1 MEQVINIILNGK
13 SVKGIPGE
21 SILDLAERNQ
31 LHIPTLCH
39 DPRLEPFSSCYL
51 CVVDIEGMKSLQ
63 PACSTRIAEGM
74 KIATDNEKIKRARK
88 TALDLMLS
96 NHYAD
101 CEAPCKHRCPAGVD
115 VQGYI
120 SLIEKG
126 LYRDAVAL
134 IKEVNPMT
142 AICGRVCVRPCEVA
156 CRRNFLDEGTGVGI
170 DYLKRF
176 AADQDLESP
185 NRYVPEVMP
194 STGQKVAIIGAG
206 PGGLSAAYFLQQKGH
221 QCDIYEANPYAGGW
235 LRYGIPEYRLPNDI
249 LQKEVDSV
257 TELGAKIFYNKKLG
271 ENISFKDLK
280 NDYNAFVLTIGSQR
294 GTLLGAEG
302 EDAENVFSGIDFLRN
317 MEMTGQ
323 RYDFKGKRVAVVGG
337 GNTAM
342 DCCRTS
348 IRCGADKVFVIYRR
362 TEAEMPANPIEIHES
377 KLEGVEYM
385 FLTNP
390 VRVNKDES
398 GKLKS
403 VTCIKMELGEPDASG
418 RRRPVP
424 MEGSEFDIELD
435 YILAAI
441 GQKTDV
447 NFLEDINSVSEHEKL
462 LVNKWGDIDAD
473 QKTLQTGILNVFAAG
488 DGVSG
493 PATIIE
499 AVAQAKTAARSVHQY
514 LSGIPLAPEPY
525 EFLSKKEHFRKP
537 EKSEFLGRYQKQLR
551 QEMPVLTKEQRNNF
565 SEVELGY
572 ASAEIARNE
581 TARCLE
587 CGCSELYT
595 CDLKKFSTE
604 YGAHQERFK
613 GDFKEYR
620 VDFSH
625 PYVEIDSN
633 KCILCGRCI
642 RICHELTGANAL
654 GFVNRGFETYVA
666 PSMGDSLTATECESC
681 GLCISTCPTGAITEH
696 VPFKPAPVQWED
708 IHTLCNYCSIGC
720 EITHHHKSGFI
731 LRTEGRKGL
740 VNKDGSICRYP
751 KFGYH
756 YLNDPSRLTEPLIRK
771 NGQLQKGS
779 FQEAFKLIAEKIQEV
794 KPDDNAFFGGARLS
808 NEELYLVQK
817 LARVGA
823 GTNQVSSF
831 HYLLAGRGYMNNS
844 LANLSLDELKGASK
858 IFLLGSGISRD
869 NAVAGFTINKLRVIH
884 QIPLEMITSCGKSEM
899 DKKVDKILKIN
910 SYDSFL
916 RAVNHYLLKENK
928 QNTLFIDGRTEG
940 FEDYKKQLLEENY
953 EKQIEQSGICCL
965 DCLESFADDFN
976 QQMNAVIVFSEKEL
990 SDAACQELHHLAL
1003 ITGKLGKTSM
1013 GLLSLKEKNNSQ
1025 GVFDMG
1031 VSEKLMPGHIDSGN
1045 KSFVQ
1050 EVMQKMGS
1058 SNSLNLNA
1066 TSLIEKLGEGSLSN
1080 LLIFGEDP
1088 IGCASRKS
1096 EAESWLKQAGF
1107 VVVQDCFLT
1116 ETALMADVVLPASF
1130 PIETDGSFT
1139 NTRRVIQQFEAQLPP
1154 KIELSNTSQIIEI
1167 LNALNVK
1174 SGHTL
1179 EEVRMELFSVLAMVP
1194 PAKRFQFSVDTNP
1207 VENHLFLHGCD
1218 SLVKRFDEHFPKSF
1232 ATSED

>member
-21 SILDLAERNQ
+21 SILDLAERNHLQ
-31 LHIPTLCH
+31 IPTLCH

-51 CVVDIEGMKSLQ
+51 CVVEIEGMKSLQ

-176 AADQDLESP
+176 AADQDLKSP
-185 NRYVPEVMP
+185 NRFVPEVMP
-194 STGQKVAIIGAG
+194 STGKKVAIIGAG
-206 PGGLSAAYFLQQKGH
+206 PGGLSTAYFLQQKGH

-257 TELGAKIFYNKKLG
+257 TELGANIFYNKKLG
-271 ENISFKDLK
+271 ENLSFKDLK
-280 NDYNAFVLTIGSQR
+280 NEYDAFVLTIGSQR

-403 VTCIKMELGEPDASG
+403 VTCIRMELGEADASG

-447 NFLEDINSVSEHEKL
+447 NFLEDINSVSEHGKL

-473 QKTLQTGILNVFAAG
+473 KETLQTGVANVFAAG

-499 AVAQAKTAARSVHQY
+499 AVAQARTAARSVHQY
-514 LSGIPLAPEPY
+514 LAGLPLAPEPY

-537 EKSEFLGRYQKQLR
+537 EKGDFLGRYQKQLR
-551 QEMPVLTKEQRNNF
+551 QEMPVLSKEQRTNF

-572 ASAEIARNE
+572 QSAEVAGTE

-595 CDLKKFSTE
+595 CDLKKFSTD
-604 YGAHQERFK
+604 YGAQQERFK
-613 GDFKEYR
+613 GEFKEYT

-625 PYVEIDSN
+625 PFVEIDSN

-642 RICHELTGANAL
+642 RICRELTGANAL

-681 GLCISTCPTGAITEH
+681 GLCISTCPTGAITEN
-696 VPFKPAPVQWED
+696 VPFKPAPVQWKD
-708 IHTLCNYCSIGC
+708 IHSICNYCSIGC

-771 NGQLQKGS
+771 NGRLQKSS
-779 FQEAFKLIAEKIQEV
+779 FDEAFKLIAEKIQGV
-794 KPDDNAFFGGARLS
+794 KADDNGFFGGARLS

-817 LARVGA
+817 LARVGV

-831 HYLLAGRGYMNNS
+831 HYLRAGKGYMNNS
-844 LANLSLDELKGASK
+844 LANLSLDELEGASK

-869 NAVAGFTINKLRVIH
+869 NAVAGFTVNKLRVIH
-884 QIPLEMITSCGKSEM
+884 QIPVEMITICSKSEM
-899 DKKVDKILKIN
+899 DKKVDKIVKIK
-910 SYDSFL
+910 SYDSFV

-928 QNTLFIDGRTEG
+928 QNNLFIDGRTEG
-940 FEDYKKQLLEENY
+940 FEDYKKQLLNENY
-953 EKQIEQSGICCL
+953 ETLVEKSGICCTE
-965 DCLESFADDFN
+965 CLESFANDFN
-976 QQMNAVIVFSEKEL
+976 EQMNAVIVFSEKEL
-990 SDAACQELHHLAL
+990 SDSACQELHHLAL

-1025 GVFDMG
+1025 GIFDMG
-1031 VSEKLMPGHIDSGN
+1031 VSEKLMPGGIDSGN
-1045 KSFVQ
+1045 KAVVQ
-1050 EVMQKMGS
+1050 EVMKKMGAS
-1058 SNSLNLNA
+1058 MDLNLK
-1066 TSLIEKLGEGSLSN
+1066 TPSLIEKLREGTLSN
-1080 LLIFGEDP
+1080 LFIFGEDP
-1088 IGCASRKS
+1088 IGCASRKG
-1096 EAESWLKQAGF
+1096 ETESWLKQAGF
-1107 VVVQDCFLT
+1107 VVVQDYFLT

-1130 PIETDGSFT
+1130 PVETDGSFT

-1154 KIELSNTSQIIEI
+1154 RIELTNSSQILQI
-1167 LNALNVK
+1167 LSTLNVK
-1174 SGHTL
+1174 SSQTP
-1179 EEVRMELFSVLAMVP
+1179 EEVRMEIFSLLAMVP
-1194 PAKRFQFSVDTNP
+1194 SRTRFQFSVDSNAA
-1207 VENHLFLHGCD
+1207 ENHLFLHGCD
-1218 SLVKRFDEHFPKSF
+1218 SLVKRFDEHFAESF
-1232 ATSED
+1232 ATSEN